1 MHIGGV
7 ALFKGPAPDHRELL
21 AHVEHRLDVVP
32 RFRQKLADLPF
43 GLIRPWWIDDPDF
56 NLDYHMR
63 RSSLPRPGTQKQ
75 LQTMVGR
82 IFSQRLDRAR
92 PLWEMYVVEGLEG
105 DRFALFTKAHHA
117 LVDGISGVDLAS
129 VILDIDP
136 EPVEPDNQLE
146 PWLRHPAPSRADLLA
161 RGIIDSLR
169 TPVALAEE
177 AFAALAY
184 PTRLRHRVRTLTE
197 ALGSVG
203 SQLLDPAPALPLN
216 GPIGPH
222 RRFESRHVSLDAVKE
237 IKRRHDATVNDV
249 VLATVTGALRS
260 WLQGR
265 GTDTEGLEVR
275 ALVPVNLRGENERG
289 LLGNRVALLRASLPV
304 YEDDPDKRLTI
315 VKSTMSELKRS
326 RQLAAAET
334 IIELSDFA
342 PPTILAQAS
351 RLNFST
357 RLFNLIVT
365 NVPGPQVPLY
375 LLGRELE
382 TIAPIAFLP
391 EGHGLAVAI
400 FSYNGTISFG
410 LLGDRER
417 MYDLDTLAEGLEASI
432 DAWDATA
439 GPSGRAKGGPRPA
452 PVG

>member
-1 MHIGGV
+1 
-7 ALFKGPAPDHRELL
+7 LL
-21 AHVEHRLDVVP
+21 
-32 RFRQKLADLPF
+32 
-43 GLIRPWWIDDPDF
+43 
-56 NLDYHMR
+56 
-63 RSSLPRPGTQKQ
+63 
-75 LQTMVGR
+75 
-82 IFSQRLDRAR
+82 
-92 PLWEMYVVEGLEG
+92 
-105 DRFALFTKAHHA
+105 
-117 LVDGISGVDLAS
+117 
-129 VILDIDP
+129 
-136 EPVEPDNQLE
+136 
-146 PWLRHPAPSRADLLA
+146 
-161 RGIIDSLR
+161 DSLR

-177 AFAALAY
+177 TFAALAY
-184 PTRLRHRVRTLTE
+184 PTRLRHRLGTLTE
-197 ALGSVG
+197 ALSSVG
-203 SQLLDPAPALPLN
+203 SQLLDPAPVLPLN

-265 GTDTEGLEVR
+265 GIDTESLEVR

-382 TIAPIAFLP
+382 TIAPVAFLP

-417 MYDLDTLAEGLEASI
+417 MYDLDTLAEGLEASM

-452 PVG
+452 PVA